1 MIKLLARDPLIVR
14 YEGGRDAEGPLSVG
28 QLNILRWLEDL
39 PRNYGWEKGVLDVP
53 AGAAVGDVGAAL
65 AALLARHEG
74 LRTTYDVTGPEPVQ
88 RVRASGELTVE
99 LYELAPE
106 HDPGALRVAEL
117 RQRLRE
123 CLYGRPTPD
132 QREAQLRVAVATRGD
147 LAITGVVQY
156 SHLAVDYFAVALLER
171 EFAEMMRD
179 PAARGRGPA
188 RHQPLDQARAD
199 RTPRLRRR
207 AAAALEQWE
216 TGLRAAPQC
225 AYPAASGAAAE
236 TGGTAAAELRS
247 EAAAMALANA
257 ANRTGLSRPT
267 IVMAAM
273 CAVLGHRTGASNV
286 TFMALSANR
295 FDSLLSDYIGSL
307 VQSVLIGV
315 DVGDA
320 GFDELARRAWRATL
334 RSARY
339 GTYDVDLRT
348 RIADRVQRERGVH
361 FSFEPLFNN
370 RVADTLSSRSP
381 AESPAKH
388 SPEEIRAAL
397 PRTSLN
403 WAVRVTT
410 DVLMLFDLQ
419 QVDEL
424 VRLRLRTWHPDRL
437 PEEEIERLLL
447 AVERVLV
454 AAGAGDLDPGG
465 LDAAIGLGA
474 IPRDGD
480 WMLFDACWI
489 QLGEVRR
496 LVDDALAPVRAGVFA
511 AAGDRRL
518 VAYLAGDGHVRSPEQ
533 AHALC
538 MAALPGR
545 FTAMTPRHYVLCAGA
560 PDDVTDLAAWQRH
573 EVLAEG
579 SGRDAG
585 AQ

>member
-1 MIKLLARDPLIVR
+1 MITLFARDPLVVT
-14 YEGGRDAEGPLSVG
+14 YEGGRDAEGPLSIG

-53 AGAAVGDVGAAL
+53 AGAAVEDVGAAL
-65 AALLARHEG
+65 AALVARHEG
-74 LRTTYDVTGPEPVQ
+74 LRTYYDVTGPEPVQ
-88 RVRASGELTVE
+88 RVRASGEVTVE
-99 LYELAPE
+99 LYELGPE
-106 HDPGALRVAEL
+106 HDPDALPVAEL

-132 QREAQLRVAVATRGD
+132 QREVQMRIAVATRGD

-179 PAARGRGPA
+179 PAARLRGPA
-188 RHQPLDQARAD
+188 RHQPLDQAQAD

-216 TGLRAAPQC
+216 SGLRAAPQC
-225 AYPAASGAAAE
+225 AYPAAAGAAG

-273 CAVLGHRTGASNV
+273 SAVLGHRTGAPTV

-295 FDSLLSDYIGSL
+295 FDSMLSDYIGSL
-307 VQSVLIGV
+307 VQSVLISLDV
-315 DVGDA
+315 DDT
-320 GFDELARRAWRATL
+320 GFDALARRAWHATL

-339 GTYDVDLRT
+339 GTYDVDQRT
-348 RIADRVQRERGVH
+348 GIADRVQRERGVH

-370 RVADTLSSRSP
+370 RVADTMSSRSP
-381 AESPAKH
+381 ADSPAKY
-388 SPEEIRAAL
+388 SPEEIGAAL

-403 WAVRVTT
+403 WSIRVTT

-419 QVDEL
+419 QVDEV

-454 AAGAGDLDPGG
+454 AAGAGDLDAGR

-474 IPRDGD
+474 IPRDDD
-480 WMLFDACWI
+480 WILLDACWI
-489 QLGEVRR
+489 QLSEVRR
-496 LVDDALAPVRAGVFA
+496 LVDDALAPARARVFA

-518 VAYLAGDGHVRSPEQ
+518 VAYLAADGHVRTPEQ

-560 PDDVTDLAAWQRH
+560 PDDVTDLAAWRRL

-579 SGRDAG
+579 SGRDG
-585 AQ
+585 DAQ